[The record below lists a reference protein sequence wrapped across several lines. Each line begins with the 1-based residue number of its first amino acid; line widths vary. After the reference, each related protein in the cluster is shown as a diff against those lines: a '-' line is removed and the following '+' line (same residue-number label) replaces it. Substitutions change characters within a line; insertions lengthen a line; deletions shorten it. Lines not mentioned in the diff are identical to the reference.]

1 MSEYYLYGGAVVSGS
16 GAVVSCQSINEK
28 RTERFLP
35 RDDLICTL
43 VLRYPCEV
51 GGEVGPVP

>member
-1 MSEYYLYGGAVVSGS
+1 MILIVDVGILFIRWRRGVRQW
-16 GAVVSCQSINEK
+16 CQSINEK

-35 RDDLICTL
+35 GDDLICTL

-51 GGEVGPVP
+51 GGEVR